1 MGTGDRVD
9 GRGAQPGSVSLGHA
23 LSEVIMASRSKQKD
37 QDFVAVRGVDTR
49 AGGPA
54 AACCPRLTALWS
66 ELLQGLRSHPE
77 GSACSSVQAISRDCA
92 IDRMSTG
99 TSRLESLHLAR
110 QTENRLI

>member
-1 MGTGDRVD
+1 M
-9 GRGAQPGSVSLGHA
+9 
-23 LSEVIMASRSKQKD
+23 
-37 QDFVAVRGVDTR
+37 AVRGVDAR

-54 AACCPRLTALWS
+54 AARCPRLTALWS

-77 GSACSSVQAISRDCA
+77 ESACSSVQGTSRDYM

-99 TSRLESLHLAR
+99 TSRLESPHLAR